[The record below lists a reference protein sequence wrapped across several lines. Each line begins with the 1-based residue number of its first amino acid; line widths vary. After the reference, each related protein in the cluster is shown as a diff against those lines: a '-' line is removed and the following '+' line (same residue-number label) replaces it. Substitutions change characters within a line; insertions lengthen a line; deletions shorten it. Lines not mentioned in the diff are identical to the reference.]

1 MIFASE
7 KYTNALEK
15 INNEKKALNGQWNDL
30 KKDLNALKV
39 SAQFH
44 IICFICLIADTIP
57 GQSRYCYPQ

>member
-39 SAQFH
+39 SA
-44 IICFICLIADTIP
+44 
-57 GQSRYCYPQ
+57 